1 MSFNTTSL
9 PEYLDTVVYQT
20 SAFYEKST
28 NLLTIFNDY
37 VTELNLNLDY
47 EKGKS
52 SGDIFK
58 TNVTFFEKLNKENF
72 IINGKKIDDIFKN
85 YYIEKYNSLFSSIK
99 TSVSGFLGQ
108 ENIYFKN
115 YSDDVGTFTDSSCI
129 LDDSIVPYYD
139 IFNEDIEIPNN
150 LNSTIFN
157 KVTDDNKNLQ
167 LKFSKFNNAI
177 LKNNLKGIVNYTDIN
192 DVKTSHGSNL
202 VTDFIYY
209 QRLFKYKEPI
219 AQNISQIL
227 NGLGNYILF
236 IKNTNK
242 RQNSTKASI
251 FAFDAKVEE
260 VSEQIDI
267 LKNKISSTV
276 YTSNLILSAT

>member
-9 PEYLDTVVYQT
+9 PEYVDTVVFQT
-20 SAFYEKST
+20 SAFYQNSS
-28 NLLTIFNDY
+28 NLLNIFNDY
-37 VTELNLNLDY
+37 LNELNLNLDY

-52 SGDIFK
+52 SGDIFE
-58 TNVTFFEKLNKENF
+58 TNVTFFEKLNNDNF
-72 IINGKKIDDIFKN
+72 IIDNVEIDDIFKN
-85 YYIEKYNSLFSSIK
+85 YYIEKYNSLFSSLK
-99 TSVSGFLGQ
+99 TSVSGFLGDK
-108 ENIYFKN
+108 NIYFKN
-115 YSDDVGTFTDSSCI
+115 YSDDVGILSDNYCV
-129 LDDSIVPYYD
+129 LDDSIVPWYD

-157 KVTDDNKNLQ
+157 KVTDNNKNLQ

-177 LKNNLKGIVNYTDIN
+177 LKNNLKGIVDYTDVN
-192 DVKTSHGSNL
+192 KVKTSHGFNL
-202 VTDFIYY
+202 MTDYVYY

-219 AQNISQIL
+219 AQNISKIL
-227 NGLGNYILF
+227 KGLGNYILF

-260 VSEQIDI
+260 VTEQIDI
-267 LKNKISSTV
+267 LKNKITSTV
-276 YTSNLILSAT
+276 YTSNTILSAT